1 MNGRHVLILALAM
14 IAFAGVR
21 HVSAQQNDPFERA
34 KCQDDFTSMRT
45 EVEKHGKALQ
55 DAGKR
60 KAQAPEVCGRLKNY
74 VNAESRMIKYMQ
86 DRQQTCGFP
95 DDLINRA
102 KDGHVKA
109 VEMRAKVCKV
119 AAGPPAAAPPP
130 PSQGLSGALGGSN
143 VGGPPAGTAGGSGV
157 FDTLT
162 GNVLRQ

>member
-1 MNGRHVLILALAM
+1 MNGRHVLILMLAM
-14 IAFAGVR
+14 FAFAGAR
-21 HVSAQQNDPFERA
+21 HVAAQQPDPFERA
-34 KCQDDFTSMRT
+34 KCQDDFVSMRG

-60 KAQAPEVCGRLKNY
+60 KATAPEVCGRLKNFTG
-74 VNAESRMIKYMQ
+74 AEARMIKYMQ
-86 DRQQTCGFP
+86 DRQQACGFP
-95 DDLINRA
+95 DELINRA

-109 VEMRAKVCKV
+109 VEMRTKVCQV
-119 AAGPPAAAPPP
+119 AANPQQAPAPV

-143 VGGPPAGTAGGSGV
+143 IGGPPSGPAGGSGV

>member
-1 MNGRHVLILALAM
+1 MNGRHVLVLVFAMLAL
-14 IAFAGVR
+14 AGVR

-34 KCQDDFTSMRT
+34 KCQDDFTSMRG

-60 KAQAPEVCGRLKNY
+60 KAQAPEVCGRLKNF
-74 VNAESRMIKYMQ
+74 VSAESRMIKYMQ
-86 DRQQTCGFP
+86 DRQAVCGFP
-95 DDLINRA
+95 DELINRA
-102 KDGHVKA
+102 KDGHTKA

-119 AAGPPAAAPPP
+119 AANPPQPPAPP

-143 VGGPPAGTAGGSGV
+143 VGGPPAGAAGGSGV